1 MSKIRLVSDH
11 HYDACGYSQTDDSM
25 QYPGISLAKVNE
37 DLERVGDGDSD
48 LVHSSSKLPDA
59 PVRDPERG
67 FGKTNP
73 EKMI

>member
-1 MSKIRLVSDH
+1 
-11 HYDACGYSQTDDSM
+11 M

-37 DLERVGDGDSD
+37 DFERVGDGDSD